1 MVGRCPVSRNPK
13 AKIKVAGWQ
22 KHEEGGEEEK
32 NISFFAGLVRLNMN
46 LKRKATDLP
55 LHALKAE
62 MSFFPKGGSPI
73 ITWKLLITFEKRAL
87 DSYFCTVSRK

>member
-1 MVGRCPVSRNPK
+1 MRR
-13 AKIKVAGWQ
+13 
-22 KHEEGGEEEK
+22 EGKTEK
-32 NISFFAGLVRLNMN
+32 NISFFAGLVRLNTN

-73 ITWKLLITFEKRAL
+73 IIWKLLITFEKRAL
-87 DSYFCTVSRK
+87 DSYFCTGSHR